1 MPRSEPVTILVV
13 NEQADEVK
21 LVTMSLRGF
30 FPDCR
35 VEVVYSAAEALQ
47 WLPRA
52 EWDLVLIDERLAL
65 AQQPP
70 LLTEIRQRLAT
81 TTLVLQTDRS
91 DSTAAVNALQAGAD
105 FLLYKKSPA
114 FLTELV
120 LYTRGAIEQHGLRA
134 SFART
139 QTRYDRILETLADVL
154 YELDAEGRIVFVSP
168 SVTPLLGYAP
178 EELVGAPFARLVPPD
193 QFERARHHIHDRRT
207 GARAARRI
215 ALELLSNPSH
225 PNGLPARIEAEI
237 SAKGLYDVR
246 RRFTG
251 SLGII
256 RDVTER
262 RAQAEKIARLE
273 ARLDEADRLLNMAAR
288 FSTLAQDLQTPLAS
302 VLTQSQHVLKI
313 LRDAQLDARLESL
326 TIQATEA
333 AQRGDVLV
341 QAVQEAV
348 PATANLHQ
356 MIDDAIA
363 AVTPSLLE
371 SNLIERHYAA
381 VMPPYTGSRDLVVAA
396 VQAMIVQAIRQMA
409 ARGTLHRLAISTAA
423 VTSTGTP
430 IEPTPRL
437 FPEPTPHEIEIAV
450 REVDT
455 PAALDL
461 ATLAPSFD
469 LVQAYELAG
478 RLKGRLEWIVPAGTG
493 LSIRLWIP
501 VGDGPETTP
510 TLTPAQTP
518 PTTPALEPSSKTE
531 LSTPPSTA
539 SPGIESPPS
548 PGRATPDRRGADRVS
563 VHLPARVTVGS
574 STRDG
579 TVVVLSLTGA
589 TVVLPGPLPPVAAEA
604 AYLVFRTSVGILE
617 LQATVHDRGTIP
629 DEIGA
634 VRDRTVLAFHFAAL
648 GEVEQKI
655 LESFIEA
662 ARERALPITLDALL
676 VQADL
681 DRPEESAAESRGT
694 DHREGIRV
702 RVALPVRLEG
712 PQDPTAKP
720 LGLAVNFSRGGAC
733 LQAKTL
739 PGAIGDTVH
748 LHFPYAQA
756 PDYRGA
762 HEPAA
767 PDAVLAAQIVWA
779 APDPTTPSELRVSPT
794 ESGQRF
800 GVRFIQLQP
809 FAEREVNRV
818 VAQHIGSS
826 FDLDSISG
834 RAPIVSARRECRNA
848 RGQVIAV
855 TDDHARHQISPHT
868 PIVVLSPGFGRS
880 QTDYVALSAYLA
892 LNRIRVLR
900 YDHSNH
906 VGQSDGDVLQTT
918 MRSMQADLQTV
929 LEFAHLTWPTAPL
942 AVLAEDVSARV
953 ALKVTTQVP
962 AVRLLLL
969 TDPVLD
975 MQSALMAEHHHDLLA
990 DYQHGLRRGSGNV
1003 RGLNVNLDQFLS
1015 DVLAG
1020 QYASLA
1026 TTVADWA
1033 ALGLPVVILTTPHT
1047 EASGRPPFPKLDDVL
1062 RGLPTAP
1069 TTIPLASTLSTGP
1082 AALDTRQQESF
1093 KTVFTQVSQVLF
1105 SGESLP
1111 TLQIPADRDLLRQY
1125 RLESERIR
1133 IRHHVS
1139 QATREALWIAQVAQL
1154 PQLGNLH
1161 DYTWLLQE
1169 LYQQTLPIE
1178 EGATVLELG
1187 CGTGDFARTLEMNL
1201 AYRQAHIPPLLHRP
1215 LHYLGLDRS
1224 AQTLSA
1230 ADLSLQVLAR
1240 ELRAT
1245 FAMPRAVTAAL
1256 TAEWIRSDWDTHL
1269 PCADASID
1277 RVVASLSLSFAASPL
1292 ATLRQAVRA
1301 LTRDGR
1307 LILACLQPHTDLTA
1321 LYRAHLQASGQDELS
1336 STPQVLLHYLGRL
1349 HEAIRH
1355 GLLHSFT
1362 REQLAAL
1369 LRHAGAEPVR
1379 IVSILDGQLL
1389 LATARKGN

>member
-35 VEVVYSAAEALQ
+35 VEVVYSATEALQ

-65 AQQPP
+65 AHQPP

-91 DSTAAVNALQAGAD
+91 DPTAAVNALQAGAD

-120 LYTRGAIEQHGLRA
+120 LYARGAIEQHSLRS
-134 SFART
+134 SFERT
-139 QTRYDRILETLADVL
+139 QIRYDRILETLADVL
-154 YELDAEGRIVFVSP
+154 YELDAEGRFVFVSP

-193 QFERARHHIHDRRT
+193 QFKRARHQINDRRT
-207 GARAARRI
+207 GARASRRVAI
-215 ALELLSNPSH
+215 ELLSNPSH
-225 PNGLPARIEAEI
+225 PSGRPARIEAEV

-262 RAQAEKIARLE
+262 RAQAEKIERLE
-273 ARLDEADRLLNMAAR
+273 ARLQETDRLLSMATR
-288 FSTLAQDLQTPLAS
+288 FSALAQDLQTPLAS
-302 VLTQSQHVLKI
+302 VLTQSQHVLRI

-326 TIQATEA
+326 TLHATEA
-333 AQRGDVLV
+333 AQRGEALV
-341 QAVQEAV
+341 QAAQESAPAV
-348 PATANLHQ
+348 VSLNKL
-356 MIDDAIA
+356 IDQAVAAI
-363 AVTPSLLE
+363 TPSLLE
-371 SNLIERHYAA
+371 AQLIERHYAA
-381 VMPPYTGSRDLVVAA
+381 TVPPYTGARELVVAA
-396 VQAMIVQAIRQMA
+396 IQATIVQALRQMA
-409 ARGTLHRLAISTAA
+409 ARGTLHRLDISTTAL
-423 VTSTGTP
+423 TSTGTP
-430 IEPTPRL
+430 IEPTPGL
-437 FPEPTPHEIEIAV
+437 FPAPIPHEIEIAV
-450 REVDT
+450 RELDT
-455 PAALDL
+455 PASMDL
-461 ATLAPSFD
+461 TTLAPSFD

-478 RLKGRLEWIVPAGTG
+478 RLKGRMEWIAPAGMG
-493 LSIRLWIP
+493 LSVRLWIP
-501 VGDGPETTP
+501 LEPESETASTV
-510 TLTPAQTP
+510 TP
-518 PTTPALEPSSKTE
+518 PTTPPVVPPLEPRSVAEAPTPIQAAPQATE
-531 LSTPPSTA
+531 SL
-539 SPGIESPPS
+539 PS
-548 PGRATPDRRGADRVS
+548 PGRTIPDRRLADRVS

-574 STRDG
+574 STWDG
-579 TVVVLSLTGA
+579 NVIALSLTGA
-589 TVVLPGPLPPVAAEA
+589 TVVVAGPLPPVAADA
-604 AYLVFRTSVGILE
+604 AYLVFRTSAGILE
-617 LQATVHDRGTIP
+617 LHATVHERGAVP

-634 VRDRTVLAFHFAAL
+634 VRDRTVLGFQFAAL
-648 GEVEQKI
+648 GDVEQKV
-655 LESFIEA
+655 LGSFIEA
-662 ARERALPITLDALL
+662 AQDRTLPITLDALL
-676 VQADL
+676 AQADL
-681 DRPEESAAESRGT
+681 DHPEESAAELRGT

-712 PQDPTAKP
+712 TQDPAAKP

-739 PGAIGDTVH
+739 PGAIGETVQ

-756 PDYRGA
+756 QDHRRT

-779 APDPTTPSELRVSPT
+779 APDPTTPSELRVSPM
-794 ESGQRF
+794 EPGQRF
-800 GVRFIQLQP
+800 GVRFIRLPP

-826 FDLDSISG
+826 IDLDSISG
-834 RAPIVSARRECRNA
+834 RSPIVSARRECRNA

-855 TDDHARHQISPHT
+855 TDDHARHQISPNT
-868 PIVVLSPGFGRS
+868 PIVVLSPGFGRT

-929 LEFAHLTWPTAPL
+929 LEFAHLTWPTASI

-953 ALKVTTQVP
+953 ALKAATQVP
-962 AVRLLLL
+962 AIRLLLL

-975 MQSALMAEHHHDLLA
+975 VQSALLAEHHHDLLA

-1003 RGLNVNLDQFLS
+1003 WGLNVNLDQFLS
-1015 DVLAG
+1015 DLLAG

-1026 TTVADWA
+1026 TSVADWA
-1033 ALGLPVVILTTPHT
+1033 ALSAPVVVLTTPHT
-1047 EASGRPPFPKLDDVL
+1047 EPPGRSSFPQVDSVL
-1062 RGLPTAP
+1062 HALPTAP
-1069 TTIPLASTLSTGP
+1069 TTAPLASILATGP
-1082 AALDTRQQESF
+1082 AALEARQLTSF
-1093 KTVFTQVSQVLF
+1093 KAVFVQLSHVLF

-1111 TLQIPADRDLLRQY
+1111 SLQAPADRDLLRQY
-1125 RLESERIR
+1125 RLELERIR

-1139 QATREALWIAQVAQL
+1139 QSSREALWVAHVAQL
-1154 PQLGNLH
+1154 TQLGNVH

-1169 LYQQTLPIE
+1169 LYQQALPLE
-1178 EGATVLELG
+1178 EGATVLNLG

-1201 AYRQAHIPPLLHRP
+1201 AYRQAHMPPVLHRP

-1224 AQTLSA
+1224 TEALSA
-1230 ADLSLQVLAR
+1230 ADLSLQMLAR
-1240 ELRAT
+1240 ELRTT
-1245 FAMPRAVTAAL
+1245 FASPRETPSAL
-1256 TAEWIRSDWDTHL
+1256 TAEWIRSDWETQL
-1269 PCADASID
+1269 PCTDSSID
-1277 RVVASLSLSFAASPL
+1277 RIVASLSLSFVASPL
-1292 ATLRQAVRA
+1292 ATLCHAVRA
-1301 LTRDGR
+1301 LTQDGR
-1307 LILACLQPHTDLTA
+1307 LILACLQPHTDLTK
-1321 LYRAHLQASGQDELS
+1321 LYRTHLQTSGLDELS

-1355 GLLHSFT
+1355 GLLHSFS

-1379 IVSILDGQLL
+1379 IVPILDGQLL